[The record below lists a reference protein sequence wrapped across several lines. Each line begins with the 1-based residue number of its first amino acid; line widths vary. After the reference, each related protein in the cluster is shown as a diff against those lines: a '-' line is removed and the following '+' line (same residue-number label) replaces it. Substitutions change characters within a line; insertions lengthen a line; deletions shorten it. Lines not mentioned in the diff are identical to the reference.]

1 MSESR
6 RNRLSEIMSK
16 AWYLFRT
23 YGINFSDALKRAWAW
38 FRLRAKMQKEIV
50 EFWFVK
56 SDGTKRQAFG
66 TLRSDLLPETKGESR
81 RNYEHLQT
89 YFDTEKGE
97 FRCFKIVNLS
107 I

>member
-1 MSESR
+1 MSKQN

-23 YGINFSDALKRAWAW
+23 YGGNFSEALKRAWAW

-89 YFDTEKGE
+89 YFDTEKNDY
-97 FRCFKIVNLS
+97 RCFKIVNLA